1 MNELG
6 DGSARLIELREGGC
20 EGITNEL
27 SDGGCEGITN
37 ELIEGGARL
46 IELNEG
52 G

>member
-1 MNELG
+1 MTNELSEG
-6 DGSARLIELREGGC
+6 GARLIELRDGGC

-27 SDGGCEGITN
+27 SDGGCEGMTI
-37 ELIEGGARL
+37 ELIATL